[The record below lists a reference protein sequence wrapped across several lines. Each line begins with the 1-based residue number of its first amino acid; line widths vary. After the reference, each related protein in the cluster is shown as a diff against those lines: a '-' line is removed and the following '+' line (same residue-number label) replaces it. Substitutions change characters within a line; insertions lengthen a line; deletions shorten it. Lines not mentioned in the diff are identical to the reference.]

1 MNPAHKN
8 NPWQVET
15 QGRIKEQELEIL
27 EQLFLIDSSLFL
39 LQ

>member
-15 QGRIKEQELEIL
+15 QGRMKEQELKIT
-27 EQLFLIDSSLFL
+27 EQLS
-39 LQ
+39 